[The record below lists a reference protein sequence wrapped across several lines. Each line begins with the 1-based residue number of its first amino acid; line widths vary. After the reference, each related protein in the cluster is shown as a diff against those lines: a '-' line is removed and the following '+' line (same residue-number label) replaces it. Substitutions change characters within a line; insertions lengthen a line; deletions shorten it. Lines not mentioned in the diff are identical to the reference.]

1 MHWQPKITS
10 GCILSRCPEA
20 HMNCWRKALAGWA
33 FHLINKDAN
42 QSALVLVEHRLNH
55 SKDSV
60 DEFSTFP
67 KVLAK
72 D

>member
-1 MHWQPKITS
+1 
-10 GCILSRCPEA
+10 
-20 HMNCWRKALAGWA
+20 MNCWRKALAGWA